1 MLITPTNE
9 PPLDPTNIISSF
21 LRTLRGKLTP
31 PDLTQI
37 HPTGFRF
44 PPSSTTH
51 RFTVQSRPRMT
62 WSPSKGS
69 QRLWG
74 TMWLCFTQ
82 RFNALR
88 FKDRHHVAR
97 IRQDSV
103 GRQNGITHSTE
114 SFREVILSPWG
125 YSPLFMI
132 PDLTDRINL
141 VRLLLATNW
150 LQPLFVIR
158 MSYFCCLK
166 YPSASR

>member
-1 MLITPTNE
+1 MKHINIFRPRFNCPSITWCGTTQFSMLITPTNE

-82 RFNALR
+82 RFNAFASKIGTMSHASDKIQL
-88 FKDRHHVAR
+88 
-97 IRQDSV
+97 V
-103 GRQNGITHSTE
+103 GRMASPNPPKVFAK
-114 SFREVILSPWG
+114 SFYHLEGTPHILWSP
-125 YSPLFMI
+125 
-132 PDLTDRINL
+132 T
-141 VRLLLATNW
+141 
-150 LQPLFVIR
+150 
-158 MSYFCCLK
+158 
-166 YPSASR
+166 